1 MTKLVRAACLV
12 NGDSQSCGCLG
23 REALLRNAATA
34 RTHGESHNKTPEYH
48 AWQNAIQRCENP
60 QRKDYYLYG
69 ARGIRMCARWRH
81 SYVTFL
87 TDMGRKPSSLHSLD
101 RIDANRDYEPDNC
114 RWATNREQMQNRRP
128 FTEWRKTR

>member
-1 MTKLVRAACLV
+1 
-12 NGDSQSCGCLG
+12 
-23 REALLRNAATA
+23 
-34 RTHGESHNKTPEYH
+34 
-48 AWQNAIQRCENP
+48 
-60 QRKDYYLYG
+60 
-69 ARGIRMCARWRH
+69 MCARWRH